1 MQHSNV
7 IQHRLRTLPRGW
19 VYALGML
26 VLLVAL
32 GHARHAVALDA
43 AHLSGDVCEYCTA
56 GGAALVAADVI
67 VVAECAPA
75 AAPVARQVSLVS
87 RAAPT
92 ARSRA
97 PPLPLHV

>member
-1 MQHSNV
+1 MQHSNAF
-7 IQHRLRTLPRGW
+7 QHRLRTLPRGW

-43 AHLSGDVCEYCTA
+43 THLSGDVCEYCTA
-56 GGAALVAADVI
+56 GGAALVTTGVI
-67 VVAECAPA
+67 VVADSTPA
-75 AAPVARQVSLVS
+75 AAPAARQVSLVS

-97 PPLPLHV
+97 PPRPLHV